1 MKSSKAIVAVLLVL
15 CAMAGWLIWRNLSP
29 SAVNLRPSAA
39 VGEVLASEVERLL
52 GGKGQ
57 IALISRQP
65 PASGPHANR
74 ERIESFTS
82 ALKSRPGLTLAA
94 ANWLPSPP
102 AGVMDLG
109 TVSEEQLLAAC
120 DRHPDARAFLILAG
134 LPPFSPA
141 VAEKVK
147 ARSIHLIA
155 VCGYSAQ
162 VRRWLE
168 AKALAVAVFPR
179 MGELPADTP
188 EPRTAQDWFDREYQL
203 ATPER
208 MGQLPY

>member
-1 MKSSKAIVAVLLVL
+1 MKSVKALAAALTLVG
-15 CAMAGWLIWRNLSP
+15 AIAGWLIWKSLSAP
-29 SAVNLRPSAA
+29 AVNLRPSAA
-39 VGEVLASEVERLL
+39 VGEVLASEVDRLL

-57 IALISRQP
+57 IAIVSRQP
-65 PASGPHANR
+65 PATGPHANR
-74 ERIESFTS
+74 ERIESFTG
-82 ALKSRPGLTLAA
+82 ALKSRPGLTLAT

-109 TVSEEQLLAAC
+109 TVSEEQLLAAFENH
-120 DRHPDARAFLILAG
+120 REARAFLILAG

-141 VAEKVK
+141 VAEKMK
-147 ARSIHLIA
+147 ARSLHLIA
-155 VCGYSAQ
+155 VCGYSAH

-179 MGELPADTP
+179 MGELPAGSP